1 MSHDAL
7 LFINTHPI
15 EMPSNRVIGAH
26 GVWRV
31 YSNLASHASNDNGLV
46 WVSDRTQEIEIGMH
60 RRNIAQARILLE
72 QQGLLL
78 ATTSRKQKGVR
89 VWQLVIPGFQFVS
102 GLDITPTEQQVS
114 GLGSGLAS
122 GLASGLG
129 SGLDITPQTEQN
141 LNKTQLQEEILFD
154 LVVDRQLAFETWR
167 TNTTKE
173 KHKEKVRAKFMPVCA
188 KALRQFP
195 DGCYDPDLAKWV
207 LADLFAKE
215 NPDYKLSAATL
226 LSLESWYGLPGSNT
240 RPANDPAPLTAEQQ
254 ADFARHTKELFEKVC
269 TENRQRKEN

>member
-15 EMPSNRVIGAH
+15 DMPSNRVIGAH

-89 VWQLVIPGFQFVS
+89 VWQLVIPGFQFV
-102 GLDITPTEQQVS
+102 
-114 GLGSGLAS
+114 
-122 GLASGLG
+122 